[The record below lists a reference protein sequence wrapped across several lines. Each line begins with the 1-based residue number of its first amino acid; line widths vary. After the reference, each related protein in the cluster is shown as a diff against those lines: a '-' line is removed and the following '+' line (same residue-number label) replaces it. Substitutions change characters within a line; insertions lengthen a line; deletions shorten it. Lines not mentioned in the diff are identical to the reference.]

1 MMRARI
7 AWSLLCLFVCL
18 LATGCLFRDAAAP
31 RFYRPASSTLDG
43 SSTDEAAS
51 ASGASATV
59 VAVRLE
65 PVTGTP
71 FLRERIAWQSS
82 AVEYGLYEQRRWSE
96 TPPRYVQ
103 RALETALRAAP
114 GLRLTD
120 AFDAPS
126 LRVDVVAF
134 DEVLAPEHV
143 ARVSLVVSL
152 RDRTRSRLVDRTFSA
167 EAPIASDG
175 GTATA
180 TAMGTALDGVVAE
193 VGRAVADAL
202 RGR

>member
-7 AWSLLCLFVCL
+7 ACLSLSLLV
-18 LATGCLFRDAAAP
+18 TGCVFRDAAAP
-31 RFYRPASSTLDG
+31 RFYRPASHTLDG
-43 SSTDEAAS
+43 STADAPTGT
-51 ASGASATV
+51 SGASSAIS
-59 VAVRLE
+59 AVRLE

-71 FLRERIAWQSS
+71 FLRERMAWRSS
-82 AVEYGLYEQRRWSE
+82 DVEYGLYEQQRWSE

-103 RALETALRAAP
+103 RALEGALRTTP

-120 AFDAPS
+120 SFDAPS

-134 DEVLAPEHV
+134 DEVLAPAHL

-152 RDRTRSRLVDRTFSA
+152 RDRARSRIVDRTFSA
-167 EAPIASDG
+167 DAPIATDG

-193 VGRAVADAL
+193 VARAVVDAL

>member
-7 AWSLLCLFVCL
+7 AWLSLYL
-18 LATGCLFRDAAAP
+18 LAGFVVAGCFFRDAASP

-43 SSTDEAAS
+43 STTDAPTSSS
-51 ASGASATV
+51 ASPSTAAT
-59 VAVRLE
+59 VRLE
-65 PVTGTP
+65 PVTSTP
-71 FLRERIAWQSS
+71 FLRERIAWRSS

-103 RALETALRAAP
+103 RALESALRTTP
-114 GLRLTD
+114 DLRLTD

-152 RDRTRSRLVDRTFSA
+152 RDRSRARIVDRTFSA
-167 EAPIASDG
+167 EAPIAADG
-175 GTATA
+175 GSATA

-193 VGRAVADAL
+193 VARAVAEAL